1 MLSACH
7 WEVGERVY
15 CRWEWKYSACSL
27 CPLIHIYLS
36 YFLSPLPLCLTS
48 VVPLWI
54 VRCHCHCITS
64 LFLMWCNDSESLADP
79 ATLAQLYQV
88 PHYIEVSVMWFVQCH
103 TVHTRHAFTR
113 PETNTCYG
121 NNLDNPWIVLLEEC
135 CQLQKYFILLKDFHE
150 CSVLC
155 HSKYMCTS
163 NSCRIVPLLHSPD
176 APLRVQ
182 TLIQAYMTAIRSSPG
197 LCHPGESGHKE
208 VCYQWSKA
216 SPLILFHVK
225 QKGLNTAPD
234 LKLWQWNI
242 PGEKR
247 DMLVWKG
254 ALRLPECFCL
264 FIRLLKLLQ
273 PVLYC
278 KQLCQT
284 VSSLW
289 VRFLQVLPVQR

>member
-1 MLSACH
+1 MHLQ
-7 WEVGERVY
+7 GLR
-15 CRWEWKYSACSL
+15 
-27 CPLIHIYLS
+27 
-36 YFLSPLPLCLTS
+36 
-48 VVPLWI
+48 
-54 VRCHCHCITS
+54 
-64 LFLMWCNDSESLADP
+64 
-79 ATLAQLYQV
+79 Q
-88 PHYIEVSVMWFVQCH
+88 
-103 TVHTRHAFTR
+103 TR
-113 PETNTCYG
+113 YG

-135 CQLQKYFILLKDFHE
+135 CQLQKYFILLKDFHG

-163 NSCRIVPLLHSPD
+163 SSCRIVPLLHSPD
-176 APLRVQ
+176 APVRVQ
-182 TLIQAYMTAIRSSPG
+182 TSERAYMTAIRSSPG
-197 LCHPGESGHKE
+197 LCHPGESGHTE

-247 DMLVWKG
+247 DKFVWKG

-273 PVLYC
+273 PVLYWGRD
-278 KQLCQT
+278 KET
-284 VSSLW
+284 EDKKTAVSNSIISVSQVPSGLTCTEVEEGGPRLHLAYFPSCPSFYCCSCLHASFNKLRYFSVTTCIWTETLW
-289 VRFLQVLPVQR
+289 VRVHVCVVCMSVCCMFI